1 MTDDYEYFAN
11 MNPNRTYIS
20 KAFKDFPSYTEN
32 REVVEGKTLRIV
44 QKVFDVDEL
53 HELAK
58 VRSEIVLRV
67 TPSERQEIKVFFY
80 QDSREIKRIIF
91 QRFTVKDGK
100 PHHISFSFSGDEIE
114 KIYNLL
120 KLIKYIDL
128 DDNEKTRLDDTI
140 LNAWFITENEKRKFI
155 SESPEL
161 IAEIL
166 KNDITKSDIVAFG
179 YRKKQLEV
187 FEKLLHDNVFF
198 ESIAKEWGARGKESV
213 WQKFFEKNSWIFGYG
228 LNYIF
233 TTQLDNKKLEQ
244 VTTGYSVQES
254 GKRVDALMKTR
265 GFISS
270 LCFVEIKTHATPLLS
285 KEPYRPECWQISDE
299 LSGSVSQIQKTVQKA
314 LKTIHTKTE
323 FSDQNGEPTGEIAF
337 LYQPKSYVVIGSL
350 SEFAIENKIN
360 EQKFS
365 SFELFR
371 RNISNP
377 EIITFDELY
386 ERAKFIVQQS
396 ETESDSRISAK
407 AQTAKAE
414 ADDLVFDDDDVPF

>member
-1 MTDDYEYFAN
+1 MTDDFEYFEN
-11 MNPNRTYIS
+11 MKSNRTYIS
-20 KAFKDFPSYTEN
+20 KAFKDFPTYTEN
-32 REVVEGKTLRIV
+32 REVVEGETLRII
-44 QKVFDVDEL
+44 QKVFDVNDP
-53 HELAK
+53 HEFVK
-58 VRSEIVLRV
+58 VGNEIVLRV
-67 TPSERQEIKVFFY
+67 TPSARQEIKVFFY
-80 QDSREIKRIIF
+80 QDSRDVKKIIF
-91 QRFTVKDGK
+91 QRFTAKNGK
-100 PHHISFSFSGDEIE
+100 PHSVSFSFSGDEIE

-128 DDNEKTRLDDTI
+128 EDNEKARLDDNI
-140 LNAWFITENEKRKFI
+140 LNAWFITESEKRKFI
-155 SESPEL
+155 AQSPEL
-161 IAEIL
+161 IAEIV

-187 FEKLLHDNVFF
+187 FEKLIHDNVFF
-198 ESIAKEWGARGKESV
+198 DSMVKELNARGKESV
-213 WQKFFEKNSWIFGYG
+213 WQKFFEKNAWIFGYG

-233 TTQLDNKKLEQ
+233 TTQLDDKKLEQ
-244 VTTGYSVQES
+244 VTTGFSVQES

-265 GFISS
+265 GYISS
-270 LCFVEIKTHATPLLS
+270 LCFVEIKPHATPLLA

-299 LSGSVSQIQKTVQKA
+299 LSGSVSQVQKTVQKA
-314 LKTIHTKTE
+314 LKSLHTKTE
-323 FSDQNGEPTGEIAF
+323 LSDKSGEPTGEMVF
-337 LYQPKSYVVIGSL
+337 LYQPKAFVVIGSL

-396 ETESDSRISAK
+396 ENELNSDKIEENSGEP
-407 AQTAKAE
+407 T
-414 ADDLVFDDDDVPF
+414 FFDDDVPF

>member
-1 MTDDYEYFAN
+1 MTDEHEYFAN

-20 KAFKDFPSYTEN
+20 KAFKDFTSYTEN
-32 REVVEGKTLRIV
+32 HEAVEGKTLRIL
-44 QKVFDVDEL
+44 QKVFDVNEPQ
-53 HELAK
+53 ELARVK
-58 VRSEIVLRV
+58 NEIVIRV

-91 QRFTVKDGK
+91 QKFTVKDGK
-100 PHHISFSFSGDEIE
+100 PHNTSFSFSGDEIE

-128 DDNEKTRLDDTI
+128 EDSEKTRLDDNI

-161 IAEIL
+161 LAEIV
-166 KNDITKSDIVAFG
+166 KNDITKSDIVALG

-187 FEKLLHDNVFF
+187 FGKLLHDNIFF
-198 ESIAKEWGARGKESV
+198 ETMAKEWSARGKESV
-213 WQKFFEKNSWIFGYG
+213 WQKFFERNSWIFGYG

-244 VTTGYSVQES
+244 VTSGYSVQES

-270 LCFVEIKTHATPLLS
+270 LCFVEIKTHATDLLS
-285 KEPYRPECWQISDE
+285 KVQYRAECWRISDE

-314 LKTIHTKTE
+314 LNTILTKTD
-323 FSDQNGEPTGEIAF
+323 FTNNNGELTGETAF

-350 SEFAIENKIN
+350 SEFSIGDKIN

-396 ETESDSRISAK
+396 ETESNSAK
-407 AQTAKAE
+407 EQTDESA
-414 ADDLVFDDDDVPF
+414 FDDDIPF